1 MNFLALWPWLCWGWL
16 AGEAVIAVLM
26 RTRKSGGKIQDRGS
40 QLMVWL
46 SITAAFV
53 GANWIDRIA
62 HVSMFGQAHWLK
74 TLALIVIVA
83 GITIRI
89 TAIVSLG
96 RAFSVNVAIRKAQKV
111 WRGGLYH
118 FVRHPSYLGMELA
131 LLAVGIHSR
140 NWAVLVW
147 MLLLP
152 TLALLFRI
160 HVEEA
165 ALHQAFGEE
174 YAGYCRVTKRL
185 IPGVF

>member
-118 FVRHPSYLGMELA
+118 FV
-131 LLAVGIHSR
+131 
-140 NWAVLVW
+140 
-147 MLLLP
+147 
-152 TLALLFRI
+152 
-160 HVEEA
+160 
-165 ALHQAFGEE
+165 
-174 YAGYCRVTKRL
+174 
-185 IPGVF
+185 